1 MTTTQPDKTSAIDF
15 ELYFEKLPSDD
26 ALEARMKAYQSQERR
41 KVKAELRA
49 MLLDVLVIVPMAR
62 RHLLDHITKRAKK

>member
-26 ALEARMKAYQSQERR
+26 VLEARMKAYQSQERR
-41 KVKAELRA
+41 KVKTELRA
-49 MLLDVLVIVPMAR
+49 ILLDVLVIVPMAR